1 VIITY
6 LNTNIFLFLKV
17 INMTKKDL
25 FIELAKPNENGESR
39 WVSSS
44 EFIGKY
50 KVLQLGNGGS
60 WCRAS
65 SSLAKEYQIEFD
77 KSITSGNSIDRIRL
91 IGFNEKKHFNQ
102 NIRKDIKDFYKTQ
115 NCVML
120 GVNGNS
126 ENTKIEID
134 HKDGRKDDHRISNP
148 QNQELSDFQPLAKA
162 ANDIKRQIC
171 KRCKETNKRWS
182 AKNIKGNPYDFYV
195 GDENYS
201 EELGC
206 KGCYQYDPVE
216 YRKVVVKKISEL
228 SAKEAVDVVFKKLY
242 PDD

>member
-1 VIITY
+1 M
-6 LNTNIFLFLKV
+6 TNNELFL
-17 INMTKKDL
+17 
-25 FIELAKPNENGESR
+25 ELAKPNKDGVSR
-39 WVSSS
+39 WVPVS

-50 KVLQLGNGGS
+50 KKLQLGNGGS

-65 SSLAKEYQIEFD
+65 SSLAKKYIVEFD
-77 KSITSGNSIDRIRL
+77 KSKTAGNSIDRVRL
-91 IGFNEKKHFNQ
+91 IGFNNKKILNQ
-102 NIRKDIKDFYKTQ
+102 NIRKDIKDFYKVQ

-134 HKDGRKDDHRISNP
+134 HKDGRKEDHRLSN
-148 QNQELSDFQPLAKA
+148 LSEQQITDFQPLSKA

-171 KRCKETNKRWS
+171 KRCKETNKRWN
-182 AKNIKGNPYDFYV
+182 AKNIKGNPFDFYA

-216 YRKVVVKKISEL
+216 YRKVVVRKVGEL
-228 SAKEAVDVVFKKLY
+228 SAREAVDKVFKKLY
-242 PDD
+242 PEEK

>member
-1 VIITY
+1 MSM
-6 LNTNIFLFLKV
+6 TNNELFL
-17 INMTKKDL
+17 
-25 FIELAKPNENGESR
+25 ELAKPNKDGVSR
-39 WVSSS
+39 WVPVS

-50 KVLQLGNGGS
+50 KKLQLGNGGS

-65 SSLAKEYQIEFD
+65 SSLAKKYIVEFD
-77 KSITSGNSIDRIRL
+77 KSKTAGNSIDRVRL
-91 IGFNEKKHFNQ
+91 IGFNNKKILNQ
-102 NIRKDIKDFYKTQ
+102 NIRKDIKDFYKVQ

-120 GVNGNS
+120 GVNGSS

-134 HKDGRKDDHRISNP
+134 HKDGRKEDHRLSN
-148 QNQELSDFQPLAKA
+148 LSEQQITDFQPLSKA

-171 KRCKETNKRWS
+171 KRCKETNKRWN
-182 AKNIKGNPYDFYV
+182 AKNIKGNPFDFYA

-216 YRKVVVKKISEL
+216 YRKVVVRKVGEL
-228 SAKEAVDVVFKKLY
+228 SAREAVDKVFKKLY
-242 PDD
+242 PEEK